1 MSQPTPVLAIN
12 QHFRKLKDP
21 RRNHRKRHLLLDIIA
36 IAICGVICGCNDW
49 QQIAVFGRERR
60 DWLMR
65 FLRLPNGIPSHD
77 TFERVFD
84 RVDPQAFQSCFRSWV
99 AAISDA
105 LAIPHIAIDGKTLRG
120 SASSKLG
127 AALHLVSAWAT
138 ASHLSLGQVAVD
150 SKSNEITAIPQLLE
164 LLDVHGALVTI
175 DAMGCQ
181 KAIAAKIRERGGDY
195 LLTVKDNQPTL
206 LEDIQTCFT
215 MALDANL
222 VGVQHDQYTTEERGH
237 GRIER
242 RSYIILTDPTGLRQ
256 AEQWD
261 GLRVIGMCVSERTVG
276 TKTSTEVR
284 YFIGSRVAR
293 AKTYAQALRGHW
305 AIENNLHWQMDVH
318 FGEDKSR
325 VTKRH
330 AAENFAALRRM
341 ALMMLKQHPDKGS
354 IACKRLAAAL
364 STSFLEEILRGGI
377 NSGKA

>member
-21 RRNHRKRHLLLDIIA
+21 RRRHRKRHLLLDIIA
-36 IAICGVICGCNDW
+36 IAICGVVCGCNDW
-49 QQIAVFGRERR
+49 QQIAVFGRQRR
-60 DWLMR
+60 DWLKR

-84 RVDPQAFQSCFRSWV
+84 RVHPQAFQSCFRSWV

-181 KAIAAKIRERGGDY
+181 KEIAAKIRERGGDY

-215 MALDANL
+215 TALDANF

-237 GRIER
+237 GRLER

-256 AEQWD
+256 ADRWD
-261 GLRVIGMCVSERTVG
+261 GLRVIGMCMSERTVG
-276 TKTSTEVR
+276 EKTSTEVR
-284 YFIGSRVAR
+284 YFIGSEPRYMRRHCEVIGR
-293 AKTYAQALRGHW
+293 SRTTCIGRWMSISAKTRAG
-305 AIENNLHWQMDVH
+305 
-318 FGEDKSR
+318 
-325 VTKRH
+325 
-330 AAENFAALRRM
+330 
-341 ALMMLKQHPDKGS
+341 
-354 IACKRLAAAL
+354 
-364 STSFLEEILRGGI
+364 
-377 NSGKA
+377 

>member
-1 MSQPTPVLAIN
+1 MSQPNPTLAITT
-12 QHFRKLKDP
+12 HFGKLKDP
-21 RRNHRKRHLLLDIIA
+21 RRNHRKRHLLIDIVA

-60 DWLMR
+60 EWLKR

-84 RVDPQAFQSCFRSWV
+84 RLHPQAFQSCFRNWV
-99 AAISDA
+99 AAISAA
-105 LAIPHIAIDGKTLRG
+105 LPIPHIAIDGKSLRG
-120 SASSKLG
+120 SASNKLG

-138 ASHLSLGQVAVD
+138 TSQLSLGQVAVD

-181 KAIAAKIRERGGDY
+181 KEIAAKIRERGGDY

-206 LEDIQTCFT
+206 LDDIQTCFT
-215 MALDANL
+215 MALDTNFA
-222 VGVQHDQYTTEERGH
+222 GVPHDQYTTEERGH

-242 RSYIILTDPTGLRQ
+242 RSYTILTDPTGLRQ
-256 AEQWD
+256 AELWD

-276 TKTSTEVR
+276 GKTSTEVR

-293 AKTYAQALRGHW
+293 AKAYAQALRGHW
-305 AIENNLHWQMDVH
+305 GIENNLHWQMDDH

-330 AAENFAALRRM
+330 AAENFAALRRL
-341 ALMMLKQHPDKGS
+341 ALMMLKRHPDKGS

-364 STSFLEEILRGGI
+364 NTDFLEEILRGGV